1 MEKSGFQKKGNV
13 DLRTALNIP
22 ALSAIRFNE
31 KIKSFNERIMETHSY
46 KKQGIVAVMR
56 KLLILIY
63 TLRKKNEEF
72 NPSYK
77 WGQT

>member
-1 MEKSGFQKKGNV
+1 M
-13 DLRTALNIP
+13 P

-31 KIKSFNERIMETHSY
+31 KMKSFNKRIMETHSY

-63 TLRKKNEEF
+63 ILWKKNEEF
-72 NPSYK
+72 RLYYK
-77 WGQT
+77 WGQG